1 MTEENQN
8 NQENQE
14 NQEARS
20 EQATDS
26 ATELTSSRVLALT
39 HFCGV
44 KPRLFEALWR
54 QFKTL
59 DAIYAAEPDAFLQI
73 EGIDEELAEQLSR
86 ADDQVEAAG
95 VMVQALAE
103 RDIGIT
109 TRFDDA
115 YGDLLFELHDPPPLL
130 FHRGRMVANDQKIV
144 AVVGCGTASAEGIE
158 LTSALV
164 KKLVANKVQI
174 VSSLV
179 GGIDVAAHLAA
190 KTSDGNSFGVLNCG
204 FDKIDRVELVPV
216 AIDLVQSGGAISEYA
231 PDVES
236 DEESDREANRL
247 IAAMAQAVVVI
258 EAYEDSSRVLDL
270 LKACRDIGKIAFFL
284 IDPEHG
290 ALADETS
297 LNEAVNCGAI
307 PITGLDRVE
316 DIIKSL
322 V

>member
-1 MTEENQN
+1 MTEENQ
-8 NQENQE
+8 
-14 NQEARS
+14 R
-20 EQATDS
+20 TDS
-26 ATELTSSRVLALT
+26 ASEVTASRVLALR
-39 HFCGV
+39 HFCNV
-44 KPRLFEALWR
+44 KPRLFEALLR

-59 DAIYAAEPDAFLQI
+59 DAIYDAEREEFLQI
-73 EGIDEELAEQLSR
+73 EGVDDELAERLSR
-86 ADDQVEAAG
+86 AGDHVEAAG
-95 VMVQALAE
+95 VMVQALVE
-103 RDIGIT
+103 RDIGIA

-115 YGDLLFELHDPPPLL
+115 YGNLLFELHDPPPLL
-130 FHRGRMVANDQKIV
+130 FYRGRMVANDKKSI
-144 AVVGCGTASAEGIE
+144 AVVGSGTASAEGIE

-164 KKLVANKVQI
+164 KELVASKVQV

-190 KTSDGNSFGVLNCG
+190 KTADGSSFGVLNCG

-216 AIDLVQSGGAISEYA
+216 AIDIVQSGGAISEYV

-236 DEESDREANRL
+236 EEESDREANRL
-247 IAAMAQAVVVI
+247 VVAMAQAVVVV

-270 LKACRDIGKIAFFL
+270 LQACRDIGKIVFFL

-297 LNEAVNCGAI
+297 LSEAINCGAI
-307 PITGLDRVE
+307 PIKGLDRVE